1 MNFFWQCHKSKGV
14 TESQYVKAYERDEDR
29 EVTLNPNKPE
39 EQQQR
44 NIYIN
49 DSLNKKIESY

>member
-1 MNFFWQCHKSKGV
+1 MNFFWQCHKLKGA
-14 TESQYVKAYERDEDR
+14 TESKFVKAYERDEDR
-29 EVTLNPNKPE
+29 QKARNRNTPE

-49 DSLNKKIESY
+49 NSLNKKIESY